1 MNTQNQNLLELL
13 FGVDD
18 FDYTTAN
25 VKDFIVKP
33 SNLQV
38 TRDFIEKWHYSQNVN
53 GLTISQIFGLF
64 YEKNLIGAM
73 IYGSLAMA
81 NTWKKYAKEESKV
94 VELKRLCCIDKTPK
108 NTESYFIGKTLRW
121 MKQHSGFDLVVS
133 YADTFYGHEGTIY
146 KASNFKHCGMT
157 TKGKVIDHG
166 GRFYHDKCIR
176 TYYVDKTGVK
186 KVKPFAQRI
195 KSALETGDA
204 KYVQMPK
211 KHIYIYSLKNIHS

>member
-1 MNTQNQNLLELL
+1 MNTQNQNLVELL
-13 FGVDD
+13 FGNDELD
-18 FDYTTAN
+18 FTEAN

-33 SNLQV
+33 SNLRV
-38 TRDFIEKWHYSQNVN
+38 TRDFIEKWHYSRNVN
-53 GLTISQIFGLF
+53 GLRISQVFGLF
-64 YEKNLIGAM
+64 HEKNLIGAM
-73 IYGSLAMA
+73 IYGALGMA
-81 NTWKKYAKEESKV
+81 NNWKKFVEAESKV

-121 MKQHSGFDLVVS
+121 MKQNSAFDLVVS
-133 YADTFYGHEGTIY
+133 YSDTFYGHEGTIY

-157 TKGKVIDHG
+157 TKGKVIDYD

-176 TYYVDKTGVK
+176 TYYVDKTGIK

-211 KHIYIYSLKNIHS
+211 KHIYIYPLK